1 MYKEESYPRGI
12 ASRRLC
18 LETVRTEALADGS
31 PQPTAEAV
39 SQDRL
44 LGRFY
49 TPDRVAKT
57 LVRWGLAGKPRSVLD
72 PSFGGCSFL
81 KAALSVLDDLGFP
94 NPSRRVFGADIDPA
108 AREFGDSLRAF
119 GVPKANLVIDDFFSL
134 TPGTNGIPLVDAVVG
149 NPPYVRSQWL
159 SADSKGRATQAL
171 AGRGIRLSGRSN
183 AWAYFVAHAMSFLR
197 ANGRLVFLLPASAC
211 FTEYAAEVM
220 ELVRCHFR
228 RSAILHIPQR
238 FFPETQ
244 ERIVVFLAEDYGQ
257 GPGELSR
264 GEVANLQAL
273 ERFGSDCSWMS
284 LSNGSAWGQLEPARL
299 KPEELV
305 DWRESTS
312 HSKVRQLGTISS
324 IRIGLVTGANKF
336 FIRPCAQSEA
346 LETAGITSLP
356 IVSRSAWLKTL
367 EWTDSDQAKLDESGS
382 PSRLIVVR
390 PNVALHGG
398 TRNWVEDGE
407 RDGLHQRYKC
417 RLRDPWY
424 SINAGRPPDAFLR
437 YMSSRAPAIVLNPA
451 GSLTTNSIHNLWWR
465 PDWSESRA
473 YAVAS
478 CTSLFTLGCE
488 ILGHGYG
495 GGVLK
500 LEPRAVAELPVPVCK
515 IEPQVFADVN
525 TALSDEDLE
534 RARSIADE
542 AVLNSGLGFSVGR
555 ISRLRGASNR
565 LMEHRRLWEDLR

>member
-1 MYKEESYPRGI
+1 
-12 ASRRLC
+12 
-18 LETVRTEALADGS
+18 
-31 PQPTAEAV
+31 
-39 SQDRL
+39 
-44 LGRFY
+44 
-49 TPDRVAKT
+49 
-57 LVRWGLAGKPRSVLD
+57 
-72 PSFGGCSFL
+72 
-81 KAALSVLDDLGFP
+81 
-94 NPSRRVFGADIDPA
+94 
-108 AREFGDSLRAF
+108 
-119 GVPKANLVIDDFFSL
+119 
-134 TPGTNGIPLVDAVVG
+134 
-149 NPPYVRSQWL
+149 
-159 SADSKGRATQAL
+159 
-171 AGRGIRLSGRSN
+171 
-183 AWAYFVAHAMSFLR
+183 MSFLR

-211 FTEYAAEVM
+211 FTEYAAEVL

-228 RSAILHIPQR
+228 RSAILHISQR

-244 ERIVVFLAEDYGQ
+244 ERIVAFLAEDYGQ

-273 ERFGSDCSWMS
+273 ERFGSDRSWMS
-284 LSNGSAWGQLEPARL
+284 LSNGSALDQLEPARL

-305 DWRESTS
+305 DWRELTS

-324 IRIGLVTGANKF
+324 IRIGLVTGTNKF
-336 FIRPCAQSEA
+336 FIRPYAESET
-346 LETAGITSLP
+346 LETAGITSVP
-356 IVSRSAWLKTL
+356 IVSRSAWLRTV

-382 PSRLIVVR
+382 PVR

-398 TRNWVEDGE
+398 TKNWIEDGE

-424 SINAGRPPDAFLR
+424 SINTGRPPDAFLR

-451 GSLTTNSIHNLWWR
+451 GSRTTNSIHNLWWR

-500 LEPRAVAELPVPVCK
+500 PKPKAVAELPVPVCN
-515 IEPQVFADVN
+515 IDPQVFEDVN
-525 TALSDEDLE
+525 EALSDDDLE
-534 RARSIADE
+534 RARSIADA

-555 ISRLRGASNR
+555 ISRLRAASDR
-565 LMEHRRLWEDLR
+565 LMEYRRLCEALR